1 MFIAWLNRKKNSCH
15 IKFPPFYFPGLEWP
29 NTHRRTSH
37 KYLFRVQGGRTFLL
51 GKLKNSSKKM
61 DKTYL
66 SNWKPLP
73 LKRYIIWICNPKLKP
88 YHKINQELFFKV
100 CFIGP
105 FKCFG
110 YTCGPPKIF
119 FLSVYVLLIHLIGY
133 KYLMLCKDVF
143 CFRIVIICIFLKR
156 EYCRTPAHQGCS
168 LLD

>member
-29 NTHRRTSH
+29 NTHRRSSH
-37 KYLFRVQGGRTFLL
+37 KSRFRVQGGRTFLS
-51 GKLKNSSKKM
+51 GKLKNSSEKM

-73 LKRYIIWICNPKLKP
+73 SKRYIIWRNLSRITKLIKNYFLKSALLDP
-88 YHKINQELFFKV
+88 SNVSNIHV
-100 CFIGP
+100 DHP
-105 FKCFG
+105 R
-110 YTCGPPKIF
+110 IF
-119 FLSVYVLLIHLIGY
+119 FWSVYVLWIHLIGY

-143 CFRIVIICIFLKR
+143 CFKIVIICIFLEQ